1 MTAPRLLYASGDGY
15 DTMKAFEADEQE
27 AGAVSSARLER
38 LLHTQEVGGSSPPPP
53 TSS

>member
-1 MTAPRLLYASGDGY
+1 
-15 DTMKAFEADEQE
+15 MKALEADEQE

-53 TSS
+53 TTFDGNVETKGSKWNL